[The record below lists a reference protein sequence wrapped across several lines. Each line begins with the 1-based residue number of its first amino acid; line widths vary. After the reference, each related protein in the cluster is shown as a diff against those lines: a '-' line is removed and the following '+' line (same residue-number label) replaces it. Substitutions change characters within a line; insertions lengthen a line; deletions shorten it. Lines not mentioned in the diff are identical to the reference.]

1 VSQALVGKDGPGTIR
16 DPNTIVNAYSALV
29 ADAAVNTSSVTVNNI
44 AELATNLGTDGGLQP
59 LAVGDLLLIIQMRG
73 ATMDPNDPNNATWG
87 SVSAANLGNA
97 GNYELA
103 GVAGIS
109 GNVITL
115 GCALKKSY
123 SGATP
128 TDAGVTVTKAQV
140 IRVAQYTTLTINSG
154 ASIIARPWNGA
165 VGGVVVVH
173 ASDTLQLNGSI
184 NVTGQGFHGGAT
196 HAGANLVVDADQP
209 TYRSNDGTL
218 GAEKGESIAG
228 WPNHDPLSIFPYPYG
243 RGAPANGGGGGNW
256 HNAAGGGGANAAASG
271 ESSDAGGAN
280 AWTGQGVMLS
290 SVTGAS
296 AWLLDPGYA
305 LSGGPGGGRGGYTY
319 SSLNRDALTIA
330 PGFTGVGN
338 WGGNLRRERGGL
350 GGRPFTSSP
359 TGRLFL
365 GGGGGAGDG
374 NNTFPGAGGN
384 GGGLVFVIAGT
395 VAGPGRISADGAPG
409 GTANSAGSASG
420 DAAGGG
426 GGGGTVVVHA
436 ASLSGIAVE
445 ANGGVGGSQINLNS
459 AVEAEGPGGGGGGG
473 YIALSGG
480 APASV
485 SASGGLGGTTN
496 PSAGVTSPL
505 AEFPSNGATAGN
517 AGVTDG
523 DASSILFCT
532 DAVLPVTTIVTH
544 PNNPTN
550 VNRGAFTFASN
561 GGVPPTDAAVSTD
574 GTVTFECRL
583 DGGSYTP
590 CPAAYTTPLPAL
602 ADGSHTLYVRA
613 TDLSG
618 YVGDPVTYTWT
629 VDTIAPDTTIVT
641 SPPNPSDSSTA
652 HFAFT
657 SSESGEEIITF
668 QCKLDAAAAFAA
680 CPADYTIDGLSDGSH
695 TLQVQAQDAAG
706 NVDATPASYTW
717 TVHAL
722 GLDGGATDAEPQEAG
737 AEAAVPDAAAID
749 GPGTVVLLD
758 ASPGLDSAD
767 GPGTVVLL
775 DASPGADALATST
788 DAVAIGADGPGTVV
802 FLDASADVAVVLDLA
817 ADGAPTGGNDVPPIG
832 TLDAG
837 KDALAADAVGLLD
850 AIIVGGGDANAQ
862 DAVVLLDAGSSDA
875 VAVPDQAVLPP
886 DAEMAVDAPIS
897 IVQSPDAAQTNNSF
911 EVMGSGF
918 CAIAPLHDSAPGL
931 FSFFLVAA
939 FGLLLRRRRR

>member
-1 VSQALVGKDGPGTIR
+1 
-16 DPNTIVNAYSALV
+16 
-29 ADAAVNTSSVTVNNI
+29 VTVNAI
-44 AELATNLGTDGGLQP
+44 ADLAADLGTGGGLQP

-128 TDAGVTVTKAQV
+128 TDAGVTVIKAQV

-154 ASIIARPWNGA
+154 ASIIARAWNGA
-165 VGGVVVVH
+165 VGGVVAVH

-196 HAGANLVVDADQP
+196 HAGANLVADADQP

-296 AWLLDPGYA
+296 AWLLDPEYA

-395 VAGPGRISADGAPG
+395 VAGTGRISADGAPG

-436 ASLSGIAVE
+436 VSLSGIAVE

-480 APASV
+480 APATV
-485 SASGGLGGTTN
+485 SAGGGGGGTTSA
-496 PSAGVTSPL
+496 SAGVTSPL
-505 AEFPSNGATAGN
+505 AEFPTNGATAGN
-517 AGVTDG
+517 AGVTNG

-532 DAVLPVTTIVTH
+532 DAVAPVTTIVTH

-550 VNRGAFTFASN
+550 VNRGVFTFASN

-574 GTVTFECRL
+574 GTVTFECSL
-583 DGGSYTP
+583 DGGAYAP

-618 YVGDPVTYTWT
+618 NVGDPVTYTWT

-722 GLDGGATDAEPQEAG
+722 GLDGGTDAQPQEAG
-737 AEAAVPDAAAID
+737 AQDSSPALDSADGPEPVVFLDAAVDASPGLDAAD
-749 GPGTVVLLD
+749 GPSTVVLLD
-758 ASPGLDSAD
+758 ANPGLDSTATGEDAPATSEDAPATIAD
-767 GPGTVVLL
+767 GPGTVVTVP
-775 DASPGADALATST
+775 DAPT
-788 DAVAIGADGPGTVV
+788 AV
-802 FLDASADVAVVLDLA
+802 DLA
-817 ADGAPTGGNDVPPIG
+817 ATGGKDAPPIA
-832 TLDAG
+832 TLDAA
-837 KDALAADAVGLLD
+837 KDALAADAAGLLD
-850 AIIVGGGDANAQ
+850 AIIVGDAGDAGAQ
-862 DAVVLLDAGSSDA
+862 DAQAVVFLDAGIDA
-875 VAVPDQAVLPP
+875 FAVPDQAVLPP
-886 DAEMAVDAPIS
+886 DAATVADAPIS
-897 IVQSPDAAQTNNSF
+897 VGRQDAPVTNPLTP
-911 EVMGSGF
+911 MGSGF
-918 CAIAPLHDSAPGL
+918 CAVNPTRDSAPGL
-931 FSFFLVAA
+931 FTFFLVAGFA
-939 FGLLLRRRRR
+939 LLLRRRRR